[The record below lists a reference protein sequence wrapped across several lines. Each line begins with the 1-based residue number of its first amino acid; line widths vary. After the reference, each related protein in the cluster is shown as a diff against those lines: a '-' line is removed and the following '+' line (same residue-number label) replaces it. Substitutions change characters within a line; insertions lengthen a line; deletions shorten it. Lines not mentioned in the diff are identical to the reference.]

1 MVVYEKIHDTLKKK
15 ENPKESEKELLELI
29 REFSEVTEKKGQ
41 YKNISNKMLEYVAY
55 IAESL
60 KLLSIFE

>member
-29 REFSEVTEKKGQ
+29 REFSEVTEKKA
-41 YKNISNKMLEYVAY
+41 NIKTSAIKC
-55 IAESL
+55 
-60 KLLSIFE
+60 